1 MDTAILENECPARRE
16 RIDRHV
22 EAVDRRGEVRGLRDV
37 PVRMLRTRCGSHAS
51 PAGIPPPC
59 NWCCTGRRIFIHVLQ
74 CGALTFRWHN
84 SLEPCSEVR
93 SVLVI
98 TGLLGVV
105 LLLVELLDLLR
116 VIDDLGIER
125 RLLRLLVR
133 DLTEEQSNLLMRC
146 RYAAN

>member
-1 MDTAILENECPARRE
+1 MSKRSIA
-16 RIDRHV
+16 
-22 EAVDRRGEVRGLRDV
+22 GEVRGLRD
-37 PVRMLRTRCGSHAS
+37 
-51 PAGIPPPC
+51 
-59 NWCCTGRRIFIHVLQ
+59 
-74 CGALTFRWHN
+74 
-84 SLEPCSEVR
+84 VR

-133 DLTEEQSNLLMRC
+133 DRRLQAVNLLVELLDRVLLVVGLLLAVRFDLGLELLKKSRHLLDGVHLGLLLGVSLQGC
-146 RYAAN
+146 NERQEENALHGWFTRKLSVTPRKSNP

>member
-1 MDTAILENECPARRE
+1 M
-16 RIDRHV
+16 
-22 EAVDRRGEVRGLRDV
+22 
-37 PVRMLRTRCGSHAS
+37 
-51 PAGIPPPC
+51 
-59 NWCCTGRRIFIHVLQ
+59 
-74 CGALTFRWHN
+74 
-84 SLEPCSEVR
+84 
-93 SVLVI
+93 LVI